1 MDEVTIAA
9 DELEATFAPGLG
21 MVGTSLRH
29 RGEELLDL
37 RHGLEEY
44 ARRGKVLGI
53 PLLHPWANRLGDWGY
68 EVDGR
73 AVTLPRDSPLVP
85 TDEHDLPI
93 HGLLPAAARWRVIDH
108 ETERLRARLDFAAQP
123 ELLDLFPFP
132 HVLELEAALAPGA
145 LTVTATLRPTGDL
158 AVPVS
163 FGFHPFLRL
172 PGVPRERWQ
181 LTLPPRRALDTD
193 VRGIPTGA
201 GEQRPEELL
210 VLGKRGF
217 DDGFAAIAPGA
228 AFAVAGGGREIAVR
242 YVRGYADAQVFSPP
256 EAEFVCFEPMTAP
269 ANALRSGDGLR
280 RVAPGERFAARFEI
294 EVGGA
299 TATAGGAPA

>member
-9 DELEATFAPGLG
+9 GDLEATFLPDLG

-37 RHGLEEY
+37 RHGLEQY
-44 ARRGKVLGI
+44 AERGKVLGL
-53 PLLHPWANRLGDWGY
+53 PLLHPWANRLADWSY

-73 AVTLPRDSPLVP
+73 TVELPRDSPLVP

-93 HGLLPAAARWRVIDH
+93 HGLLPSAASWRVVEH
-108 ETERLRARLDFAAQP
+108 QPERVRAELDFGAHD
-123 ELLDLFPFP
+123 ELLELFPFP
-132 HVLELEAALAPGA
+132 HVLELEAALAPEA
-145 LTVTATLRPTGDL
+145 LTVIATLRATGDV

-181 LTLPPRRALDTD
+181 LTLPSRRALDTD
-193 VRGIPTGA
+193 GRGIPTG
-201 GEQRPEELL
+201 GGDERPEELI
-210 VLGKRGF
+210 VLGERGY
-217 DDGFAAIAPGA
+217 DDGFGDVEPGA
-228 AFAVAGGGREIAVR
+228 AFAVAGGGRELVVR
-242 YVRGYADAQVFSPP
+242 YLRGYADAQVFSPP
-256 EAEFVCFEPMTAP
+256 GAEFVCFEPMTAP

-280 RVAPGERFAARFEI
+280 RARDSFTAVFAIA
-294 EVGGA
+294 VSA
-299 TATAGGAPA
+299 TG